1 METIKIKQVD
11 GSEIKVILPV
21 RGMAGTLRV
30 GSDRYVVCCNDVL
43 SNKKVSLVC
52 IFDITEDNK
61 DKYIYEKDGLE
72 YLTDEAYNKF
82 VHDVDSLPYSLRK
95 NGIWHPVGTKTLP
108 GCHSVTFGHAYPYL
122 DPNF

>member
-1 METIKIKQVD
+1 METLKIKQFD

-30 GSDRYVVCCNDVL
+30 GSDRYTVCCNDVL

-61 DKYIYEKDGLE
+61 DKYIYEKD
-72 YLTDEAYNKF
+72 
-82 VHDVDSLPYSLRK
+82 
-95 NGIWHPVGTKTLP
+95 
-108 GCHSVTFGHAYPYL
+108 
-122 DPNF
+122 